1 MHPTT
6 ANPSLAA
13 QTAAVDPVKQAAY
26 LVGGN
31 GYLFRFVG
39 ATLTQ
44 PTSGCTNFSGNYVRS
59 GVQLIGAPGPNVAV
73 GLECDNGKYVAGY
86 TSGYQGNK
94 FPELQN
100 LTTTSFPGTDADQIL
115 LQLYYDPRAATVKIT
130 AKDLVTG
137 RPYINDVLL
146 PTGNPPGV
154 DAQYY
159 QAVLGGEVLN
169 PLPAPPPLNT
179 SEILQQFNDCSVT
192 TYAHFGIPA
201 VIKGTGI
208 KPPPKDPQG
217 VAVDPW
223 GVRVERAFNGTKKI
237 ADVSALRLAGTAFHV
252 RIFGPLSAQP

>member
-100 LTTTSFPGTDADQIL
+100 LTTTSFPGTDADKIL

-130 AKDLVTG
+130 AKDLKSPDARTSTMCFCPLAI
-137 RPYINDVLL
+137 RPASTLSTIRRYWA
-146 PTGNPPGV
+146 GK
-154 DAQYY
+154 
-159 QAVLGGEVLN
+159 
-169 PLPAPPPLNT
+169 
-179 SEILQQFNDCSVT
+179 CST
-192 TYAHFGIPA
+192 RCRRRP
-201 VIKGTGI
+201 
-208 KPPPKDPQG
+208 
-217 VAVDPW
+217 
-223 GVRVERAFNGTKKI
+223 R
-237 ADVSALRLAGTAFHV
+237 
-252 RIFGPLSAQP
+252 